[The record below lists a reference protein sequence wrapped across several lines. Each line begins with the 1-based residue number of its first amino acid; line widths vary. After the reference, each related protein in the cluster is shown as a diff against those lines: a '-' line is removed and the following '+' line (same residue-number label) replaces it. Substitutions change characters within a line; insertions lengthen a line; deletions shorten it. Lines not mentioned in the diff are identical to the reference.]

1 LFPFLFDLFS
11 ATKMTE
17 RWKEE
22 DEAAAHELHPANGA
36 AHEELQAK
44 ERKEG
49 DEEEPDDGSFDE
61 RASALS
67 YAEIVKR
74 LPIVRQSYVE
84 GSQGEVGAAV
94 AGCHQWRQRADACF
108 RQLHNPAEK
117 QKVKGGEAQCMK
129 LQLQF
134 MLCTGERVLP
144 QQFDRLMGCMKSKG
158 DIGQCEQP
166 LLEIMNG
173 LEKKAQIENRQ
184 RDGASTADP
193 DDLLTSEERQRLLE
207 CTLTGATQH
216 EIDCMI
222 PKVCG
227 AHHDALLRCVQS
239 GRGVGIADVARCI
252 EPAKQALHCWGAFN
266 YRRARYEEALNRS
279 NKKD

>member
-1 LFPFLFDLFS
+1 MKLLPMS
-11 ATKMTE
+11 CTQQM
-17 RWKEE
+17 
-22 DEAAAHELHPANGA
+22 
-36 AHEELQAK
+36 AK

-134 MLCTGERVLP
+134 MLCMGERVLP

-193 DDLLTSEERQRLLE
+193 NDLLTSEERQRLLE

-222 PKVCG
+222 PK
-227 AHHDALLRCVQS
+227 S
-239 GRGVGIADVARCI
+239 GQGVGIADVARCI

-266 YRRARYEEALNRS
+266 YRRARYEEALNRP
-279 NKKD
+279 NQKD